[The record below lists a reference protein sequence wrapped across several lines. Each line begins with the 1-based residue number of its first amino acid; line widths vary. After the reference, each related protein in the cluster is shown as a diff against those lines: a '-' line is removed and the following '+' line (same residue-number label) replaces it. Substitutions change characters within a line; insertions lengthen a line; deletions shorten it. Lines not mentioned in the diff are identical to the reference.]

1 MTSPAKVLSIRTGV
15 QGARLPDPPEE
26 PRMIQNR
33 YLHHTVVSATL
44 SHTTSAP
51 SMRHRLLWWKAR
63 AIFAGTPRIYLT
75 APIRTCS
82 LLFGVRQCLGN
93 QEFQRYLI
101 SQAGKP
107 PDFVLE
113 VASESTRDSDAG
125 AKRETF
131 ARLGVLEY
139 WRYDPNPDTR
149 HPALAGEWLDGGQ
162 YKPVEIF
169 TEPSGEIWGRSEAL
183 ELSLCWITRE
193 LRFWNPANGEYLRN
207 LRESEDYIARLQA
220 ELAQLKGSG
229 HEA

>member
-1 MTSPAKVLSIRTGV
+1 MTSPAKFLSSKTGV

-33 YLHHTVVSATL
+33 YLHHTGVSATL
-44 SHTTSAP
+44 AHYFSAFDEGSTTLVEGAGYLCRNATDLPNGP
-51 SMRHRLLWWKAR
+51 SPDLLIA
-63 AIFAGTPRIYLT
+63 
-75 APIRTCS
+75 
-82 LLFGVRQCLGN
+82 FGVASASEIRNSNG
-93 QEFQRYLI
+93 YVI

-113 VASESTRDSDAG
+113 VASESTRDADAG

-131 ARLGVLEY
+131 AGLGVLEY

-149 HPALAGEWLDGGQ
+149 HPALAGERLDGGQ

-183 ELSLCWITRE
+183 ELSLCWISRE
-193 LRFWNPANGEYLRN
+193 LRFWNPASGDYLRN

-220 ELAQLKGSG
+220 ELAQLKSSS